1 MGLGTAIIDGLDSIL
16 DGLGSAAKHGFADY
30 CDLETIDN
38 DYNLVAKDG
47 SICTLIDL
55 RGTQRLRSGT
65 GLNILVERLVSS
77 LQGSFEKRGHAMQAF
92 FEVDPDRTQQQIR
105 ELQRTPRNTL
115 ERLELDMGDLL
126 DERENF
132 LPQWVSS
139 ERCYFVLWTTPSVL
153 VKSERQEEKKARQER
168 IKGKVITKNSQNP
181 LAAVAMIRNRHDAF
195 VESFLREL
203 GLQGV
208 VGEKM
213 KAKAALR
220 EIRYSVDPGFTAPDW
235 EPAVPGDVM
244 RPTVRHNKMSQDE
257 WEIMWPRLG
266 WQLCPRDAAVV
277 ESKMVRVGDRVYSP
291 IYIDL
296 FQKERS
302 RFATLF
308 NKTISGKENIPWR
321 ISFLVEGGGLDD
333 FRFKG
338 MAASLMGMVGAG
350 NKAVDRSLKELNAMQ
365 NEDKTTIVQLRAC
378 LTTWAP
384 IGERELLIRRASSL
398 ARLVA
403 SWGTCDV
410 SEVTGDPVAGL
421 ASTVPAFTTG
431 SIGTKAAAPLSDVL
445 EMLPLTRPSSPWVD
459 GSVLFRSPDGKLM
472 PFEPYSSKQSRWISL
487 IFASP
492 GSGKSV
498 LMNSLN
504 LALTMASMNQKHLP
518 RIAIIDIGPSSS
530 GLISL
535 LKTALPP
542 HRRSEVV
549 HKRLRM
555 TPRDA
560 INPFDTQLGC
570 RFPTSTELQFL
581 RNFLTLMMTEP
592 GQDIPTQG
600 MSSMVTAVLE
610 EMYST
615 RSDRADPK
623 PYAAGVEPDVDALVR
638 KHGVQVDKRTTWW
651 EIVDS
656 LFINGE
662 RRAAAVAQR
671 HAVPLLTD
679 AVSVVQSEKV
689 RASLGEIRNTAT
701 GELLIQSFTRQVTN
715 LMSLFP
721 ILAYPTA
728 FDLGEARVAALDLDE
743 VAKTG
748 GPQADWQTGILYMLA
763 RQVMAKDF
771 YFNKDL
777 LVDMPAPAEIQL
789 RDSVPAEAYREYH
802 RQRIEEL
809 SASPKRIC
817 YDEFHR
823 TSKCSQVRDQ
833 VVVDMREGRKFQ
845 VDVLL
850 SSQSLAD
857 FDERMM
863 EFASSVYIMDSGNAQ
878 TARDIAERFGFD
890 DPEERWAIENSIR
903 GPRAGGGVFLVQH
916 KTNSGTYSMLLSNT
930 LGPIELWA
938 FSTTAEDVSI
948 RNRVYE
954 RVGPSLARQALA
966 QMFPGGSAKGE
977 VEDRRERLKDARGSL
992 DEKGEANILENIAA
1006 EVTSLAERL
1015 RMRMGSL

>member
-1 MGLGTAIIDGLDSIL
+1 MGFGTAIIDGLDSIL
-16 DGLGSAAKHGFADY
+16 DGFGAAAKHGFADY
-30 CDLETIDN
+30 CDLETIDS

-47 SICTLIDL
+47 SLCTLIDI

-65 GLNILVERLVSS
+65 GLDALVNRLVSS
-77 LQGSFEKRGHAMQAF
+77 MQGFFEKRGHAMQAF

-126 DERENF
+126 DERERF
-132 LPQWVSS
+132 LPAWVSS

-153 VKSERQEEKKARQER
+153 VKSERQEEKKARQEL

-181 LAAVAMIRNRHDAF
+181 LAAVAMIRNRHDSF
-195 VESFLREL
+195 VESFIREL
-203 GLQGV
+203 AQQGV

-213 KAKAALR
+213 KSKVALR

-244 RPTVRHNKMSQDE
+244 RPTIRHNKIGQDE

-266 WQLCPRDAAVV
+266 WQLCPRDATVV

-302 RFATLF
+302 RFASLF
-308 NKTISGKENIPWR
+308 GKTISGKENLPWR
-321 ISFLVEGGGLDD
+321 ISFLIEGGGLDD

-350 NKAVDRSLKELNAMQ
+350 NKAIDRSIKHLRELQDGDGKE
-365 NEDKTTIVQLRAC
+365 TIVQLRAC

-384 IGERELLIRRASSL
+384 IGERDLLVKRASSL
-398 ARLVA
+398 ARLV
-403 SWGTCDV
+403 STWGTCDV

-421 ASTVPAFTTG
+421 ASTVPGFTTG
-431 SIGTKAAAPLSDVL
+431 SIGTKAAAPLPEVL
-445 EMLPLTRPSSPWVD
+445 EMLPLTRPSSPWAD

-472 PFEPYSSKQSRWISL
+472 PFEPYSSKQTRWISL

-504 LALTMASMNQKHLP
+504 LALTMASMNQKALP

-535 LKTALPP
+535 LKTALPV
-542 HRRSEVV
+542 HRRNEVV

-610 EMYST
+610 EMYMN
-615 RSDRADPK
+615 RSDRADAK
-623 PYAAGVEPDVDALVR
+623 PYAAGVEPNVDALLR
-638 KHGVQVDKRTTWW
+638 QHGVAVDNRTTWW
-651 EIVDS
+651 EVVDS
-656 LFINGE
+656 LFLKGE
-662 RRAAAVAQR
+662 HRGAAVAQR
-671 HAVPLLTD
+671 HAVPLLAD

-689 RASLGEIRNTAT
+689 RTALGEIRNTGT
-701 GELLIQSFTRQVTN
+701 GEALIQSFTRQVTN
-715 LMSLFP
+715 LLSLFP
-721 ILAYPTA
+721 ILSRPTA

-789 RDSVPAEAYREYH
+789 RETVPANEYREYH
-802 RQRIEEL
+802 RQRIEDL
-809 SASPKRIC
+809 MASPKRIC

-863 EFASSVYIMDSGNAQ
+863 EFASSVYVMDSGNAQ

-903 GPRAGGGVFLVQH
+903 GPRAGGGIFLVQH
-916 KTNSGTYSMLLSNT
+916 KTNSGNYSMLLSNT

-954 RVGPSLARQALA
+954 RVGPRLARQALA

-977 VEDRRERLKDARGSL
+977 VEDRRERLKDRQGSV
-992 DEKGEANILENIAA
+992 DDKGEANILENIAN
-1006 EVTSLAERL
+1006 EVSNLAERI
-1015 RMRMGSL
+1015 RVNMI